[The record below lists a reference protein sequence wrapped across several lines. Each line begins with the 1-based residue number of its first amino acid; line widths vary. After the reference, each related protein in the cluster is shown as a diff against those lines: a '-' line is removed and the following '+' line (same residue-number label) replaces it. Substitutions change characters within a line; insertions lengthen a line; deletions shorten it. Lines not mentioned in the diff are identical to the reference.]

1 MTRGVDAGEREER
14 RKEKEKKEREG
25 GAGGGGGQITFVTR
39 VIDAGEYNAAVMER
53 PGDCPLLAAGND
65 EIHG

>member
-1 MTRGVDAGEREER
+1 MLTLARER
-14 RKEKEKKEREG
+14 RGEKKRKKKREKG
-25 GAGGGGGQITFVTR
+25 GRGGGQITFVTR